1 MFGFRPEGRALTK
14 GVDPITRITP
24 YIMTERS
31 DAQCFCT
38 QYADYEAINE
48 YIKQKR
54 AEGYKIST
62 MSVIIAVY
70 IRTVSQFPELNRFIV
85 GRKLYARKELCVS
98 FAIVKVRSKTDFLET
113 TVKIYFDPYDTIFDV
128 ARKIEDAIDRNKK
141 TETENKTDKVANAL
155 LSIPGLIGIGAG
167 LLKAL
172 DKIGW
177 MPRAIIDASP
187 FHTSMFITNMASL
200 GMNELHHHLYN
211 FGTTTVFI
219 GLGKKEARLKLSI
232 DGKIKAK
239 DYYPLAVVTD
249 ERVAAGAMYGMA
261 LDLLSRLLRHPELL
275 EVPPEEVRYDHRAEY
290 HCKEDKIH

>member
-31 DAQCFCT
+31 DAQCYCT
-38 QYADYEAINE
+38 QYADYEAINR

-62 MSVIIAVY
+62 MSVIIAAYVRA
-70 IRTVSQFPELNRFIV
+70 ISQYPELNRFVV
-85 GRKLYARKELCVS
+85 GRTLYARRELCVS
-98 FAIVKVRSKTDFLET
+98 FAIVKIRSKTDFLET

-141 TETENKTDKVANAL
+141 TETENKTDRVAHAL
-155 LSIPGLIGIGAG
+155 LSIPGLVRVGVGILK
-167 LLKAL
+167 LL
-172 DKIGW
+172 DRIGW
-177 MPRAIIDASP
+177 MPRAIVDASP

-219 GLGKKEARLKLSI
+219 GLGKKEARLKLSV
-232 DGKIKAK
+232 DGKITAK
-239 DYYPLAVVTD
+239 NCYPLAVVTD
-249 ERVAAGAMYGMA
+249 ERVAAGAMYSMA
-261 LDLLSRLLRHPELL
+261 FDLMRRHLRNPELL
-275 EVPPEEVRYDHRAEY
+275 EVPPEEVRYDHRAVY
-290 HCKEDKIH
+290 RCKEDRIH